1 MATVI
6 EPTSDAIARIKAAGL
21 EVLAIKGLT

>member
-6 EPTSDAIARIKAAGL
+6 EKTSDAIARIKAVGSD
-21 EVLAIKGLT
+21 VVAIQRPT